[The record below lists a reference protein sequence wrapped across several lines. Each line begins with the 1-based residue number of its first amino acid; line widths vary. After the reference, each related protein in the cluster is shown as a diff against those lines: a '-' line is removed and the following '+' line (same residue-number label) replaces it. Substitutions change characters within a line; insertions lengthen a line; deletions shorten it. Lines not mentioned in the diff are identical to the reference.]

1 MSLKWRHQKVD
12 LDLTHSE
19 VATPARMEGE
29 SVLGDGSWLGRYISP
44 GSSML
49 WLDQHAI
56 GSRFSGGIY
65 NSGSEGI
72 ISRRRCGGVVC
83 R

>member
-1 MSLKWRHQKVD
+1 MSLKWRHQMVD

-19 VATPARMEGE
+19 AATSARLEGE
-29 SVLGDGSWLGRYISP
+29 LILSDGPWLGRYISP
-44 GSSML
+44 GSSTL

-56 GSRFSGGIY
+56 GSRLNGGIY
-65 NSGSEGI
+65 NSSLEGI
-72 ISRRRCGGVVC
+72 ISRRRAGGVVC